1 MNITFKQGIIKY
13 PSSNNLQ
20 NFLQT
25 SNNGVNLNTNNESI
39 LITFT
44 HGSSNYT
51 FEEFNN
57 ISDAWLHN
65 FEVTSEY
72 WLYWDIDTISGIRSF
87 GFTEIMPTISAT
99 KPSSPI
105 TDQHWFDLGSNKMY
119 VFETS
124 VWRPVIRVFAA
135 YYDSLNF
142 FSMGG
147 GLANYSFAGSQIGIN
162 NINDVSGK
170 ILYFDNKPILT
181 KTKEL
186 FTTESIFNINGS
198 NIDSLRLESS
208 YNIVKANETLPKYH
222 VVKYVAEDTVELANY
237 SDSNQLI
244 GIITEDTIINDLTN
258 IILDG
263 VIINTSWNWTES
275 IGTKLWINANGE
287 LISSDPHLID
297 NILNPIQY
305 NPIAKILSSNSI
317 ILRQTY

>member
-13 PSSNNLQ
+13 PASNNLQ
-20 NFLQT
+20 NFLQA
-25 SNNGVNLNTNNESI
+25 SPNGVNLNTNNESI

-51 FEEFNN
+51 FEEFDN
-57 ISDAWLHN
+57 ITDAWLHDFVIN
-65 FEVTSEY
+65 SEY
-72 WLYWDIDTISGIRSF
+72 WLYWDIDIISGVRSF

-119 VFETS
+119 VFETAY
-124 VWRPVIRVFAA
+124 WRPVVRVFAA
-135 YYDSLNF
+135 YYDSIEF
-142 FSMGG
+142 FSMGHG
-147 GLANYSFAGSQIGIN
+147 IPNFDFAGSQVGIN

-170 ILYFDNKPILT
+170 ILYFDNKPVLN
-181 KTKEL
+181 KYKEL
-186 FTTESIFNINGS
+186 FTSESIFNINGS

-208 YNIVKANETLPKYH
+208 YTIVKANETLPKFH
-222 VVKYVAEDTVELANY
+222 IVKYVSENTVELANY
-237 SDSNQLI
+237 SDTNKII

-263 VIINTSWNWTES
+263 VITNISWNWTET
-275 IGTKLWINANGE
+275 IGTHLWINTNGE
-287 LISSDPHLID
+287 LVSNDPHIID
-297 NILNPIQY
+297 NISNPIQY
-305 NPIAKILSSNSI
+305 NSIAKILSSNSI